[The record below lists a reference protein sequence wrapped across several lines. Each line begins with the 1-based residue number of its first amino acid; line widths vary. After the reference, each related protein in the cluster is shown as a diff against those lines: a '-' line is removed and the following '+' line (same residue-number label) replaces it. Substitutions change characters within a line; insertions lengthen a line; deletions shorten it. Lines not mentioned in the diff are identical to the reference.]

1 MSLGSLPAI
10 PGGTEESRY
19 HFVMSRSKKSAGSA
33 PASAASLRQI
43 VQVAKAIGHP
53 ARLRI
58 LAMLSG
64 RTLCVCQMT
73 SVLEVASSTV
83 SGHLNELRRSGLVI
97 EDKQGKLVYYR
108 LDDRSP
114 FANLVADA
122 IALVDSDET
131 ISHDRT
137 LIDRVRAVPIEVL
150 TRAGLRLDRVG
161 IKRQPLRRVAPART

>member
-1 MSLGSLPAI
+1 
-10 PGGTEESRY
+10 
-19 HFVMSRSKKSAGSA
+19 MSRAKKLDAA
-33 PASAASLRQI
+33 ASAVTLKQS
-43 VQVAKAIGHP
+43 VQVGKAIGHP

-73 SVLEVASSTV
+73 SVLELASSTV

-114 FANLVADA
+114 FADLVSDTV
-122 IALVDSDET
+122 ALANADET
-131 ISHDRT
+131 IAHDRSV
-137 LIDRVRAVPIEVL
+137 IDRVRAVPIEVL
-150 TRAGLRLDRVG
+150 TRAGLRLDRIG
-161 IKRQPLRRVAPART
+161 IKRPALRSASAARA

>member
-1 MSLGSLPAI
+1 
-10 PGGTEESRY
+10 
-19 HFVMSRSKKSAGSA
+19 MSRARKSDQTARAGTLK
-33 PASAASLRQI
+33 PL

-73 SVLEVASSTV
+73 SVLELASSTV

-97 EDKQGKLVYYR
+97 EDKHGKLVFYR
-108 LDDRSP
+108 LDERSP
-114 FANLVADA
+114 FADLVTDTL
-122 IALVDSDET
+122 ALAETDET
-131 ISHDRT
+131 IGHDRA

-161 IKRQPLRRVAPART
+161 IKRPTLRGAPAHG

>member
-1 MSLGSLPAI
+1 
-10 PGGTEESRY
+10 
-19 HFVMSRSKKSAGSA
+19 MSRAKKLA
-33 PASAASLRQI
+33 PAAAAVTMRQL
-43 VQVAKAIGHP
+43 VQAAKAIGHP

-97 EDKQGKLVYYR
+97 EDKQGKLVFYR
-108 LDDRSP
+108 LDERSP
-114 FANLVADA
+114 FADLAADAVAVADT
-122 IALVDSDET
+122 DET
-131 ISHDRT
+131 IAHDRAV
-137 LIDRVRAVPIEVL
+137 IDRVRAVPIEVL

-161 IKRQPLRRVAPART
+161 IKRPALRGAPGTRA

>member
-1 MSLGSLPAI
+1 
-10 PGGTEESRY
+10 
-19 HFVMSRSKKSAGSA
+19 MSRAKKLDPA
-33 PASAASLRQI
+33 ASAVTLKQL

-73 SVLEVASSTV
+73 SVLELASSTV
-83 SGHLNELRRSGLVI
+83 SGHLNELRRSGLAI

-108 LDDRSP
+108 LDERSP
-114 FANLVADA
+114 FADLLADT
-122 IALVDSDET
+122 IALAKSDET
-131 ISHDRT
+131 IAHDRA
-137 LIDRVRAVPIEVL
+137 LVDRVRAVPIEVL

-161 IKRQPLRRVAPART
+161 IKRPALRSASAARA

>member
-1 MSLGSLPAI
+1 M
-10 PGGTEESRY
+10 
-19 HFVMSRSKKSAGSA
+19 
-33 PASAASLRQI
+33 RQL
-43 VQVAKAIGHP
+43 VQAAKAIGHP

-97 EDKQGKLVYYR
+97 EDKQGKLVFYR
-108 LDDRSP
+108 LDERSP
-114 FANLVADA
+114 FADLAADAVAVADT
-122 IALVDSDET
+122 DET
-131 ISHDRT
+131 IAHDRAV
-137 LIDRVRAVPIEVL
+137 IDRVRAVPIEVL

-161 IKRQPLRRVAPART
+161 IKRPALRGAPGTRA

>member
-1 MSLGSLPAI
+1 
-10 PGGTEESRY
+10 
-19 HFVMSRSKKSAGSA
+19 MSRAKKPA
-33 PASAASLRQI
+33 PAAAAVTLKQL
-43 VQVAKAIGHP
+43 VQAAKAIGHP

-97 EDKQGKLVYYR
+97 EDKQGKLVFYR
-108 LDDRSP
+108 LDERSP
-114 FANLVADA
+114 FADLAADAVAVADT
-122 IALVDSDET
+122 DET
-131 ISHDRT
+131 IAHDRAV
-137 LIDRVRAVPIEVL
+137 IDRVRAVPIEVL

-161 IKRQPLRRVAPART
+161 IKRPALRSASAARA